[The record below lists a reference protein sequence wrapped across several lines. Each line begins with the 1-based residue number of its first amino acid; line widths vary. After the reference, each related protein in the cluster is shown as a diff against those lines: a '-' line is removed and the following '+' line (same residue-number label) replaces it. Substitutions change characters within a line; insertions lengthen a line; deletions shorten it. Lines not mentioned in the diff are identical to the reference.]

1 MIVAKNIKNWY
12 FLFVDFCP
20 GANPINCEEFS
31 FENGKF
37 FIAKQAS
44 SNQKEDSDVC
54 ASLNAEPAD
63 KSVVNSEMFKK
74 FLTECLEELFENK
87 IDFLKLSSEN
97 SSYIARTLNALD
109 PIEVA
114 KLSSLDELKGNA
126 LCAKSKHPQNENKY
140 YFILFG
146 VGSIFVSVTILT
158 LTVLYHQKVS

>member
-1 MIVAKNIKNWY
+1 M
-12 FLFVDFCP
+12 
-20 GANPINCEEFS
+20 
-31 FENGKF
+31 
-37 FIAKQAS
+37 
-44 SNQKEDSDVC
+44 
-54 ASLNAEPAD
+54 NAEIAD
-63 KSVVNSEMFKK
+63 KSVVNSETFKK
-74 FLTECLEELFENK
+74 FLSECSEELYLNN
-87 IDFLKLSSEN
+87 INYLKLSSEN
-97 SSYIARTLNALD
+97 SSYIARILNALD